1 MKVTLWNSIVYQ
13 QLQNSIFQR
22 TKIKFDI
29 FVPFLPVTI
38 FTVFSISS
46 FTLSKDNRI
55 ENRFTE
61 KLISI
66 LVSNSFDI
74 TSSRMSKVNSWAI
87 S

>member
-1 MKVTLWNSIVYQ
+1 MRVALWNSIVYQ

-74 TSSRMSKVNSWAI
+74 TSSRMSKMNSCL
-87 S
+87 